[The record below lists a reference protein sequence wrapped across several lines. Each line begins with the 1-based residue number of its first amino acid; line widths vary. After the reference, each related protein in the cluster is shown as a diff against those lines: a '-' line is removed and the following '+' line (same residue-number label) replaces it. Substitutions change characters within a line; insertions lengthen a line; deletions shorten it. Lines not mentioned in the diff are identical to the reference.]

1 MAKRLITAGMAVW
14 LGFICLHT
22 FPAFNPAP
30 VTVTDNTPAQPVP
43 APEVAPAPV
52 VSVPAAPIVTPEVAP
67 DPQPEPQPTPQPDP
81 ASQKQP
87 TDANVSR
94 SGASTVKTPT
104 PATPAPSR
112 GGTEAKNSPAMASE
126 MLKLMNAERAQHGLD
141 ALVLDSRLSNG
152 AYLKSKD
159 MGINQYFS
167 HTSPTYGSPFQMMKS
182 LGIAYQAAAEN
193 IARNRTV
200 SAAHTAFMNSPG
212 HRDNVLDDSYRKV
225 GLGFYQQGK
234 DLYVTQWFTN

>member
-1 MAKRLITAGMAVW
+1 MVKRLITVGMAVW
-14 LGFICLHT
+14 LGFICVNTLPV
-22 FPAFNPAP
+22 FSPAP
-30 VTVTDNTPAQPVP
+30 VSDPVTVAVTENTSAPPVS
-43 APEVAPAPV
+43 APEAAPA
-52 VSVPAAPIVTPEVAP
+52 PAAPIVTPDVAP
-67 DPQPEPQPTPQPDP
+67 APQPEPNPAPQPAP
-81 ASQKQP
+81 NSQKQP
-87 TDANVSR
+87 DANVSR
-94 SGASTVKTPT
+94 SGSTAVKTPA

-112 GGTEAKNSPAMASE
+112 GTEAKNSPAMARE
-126 MLKLMNAERAQHGLD
+126 MLNLINAERAQQGLA

-182 LGIAYQAAAEN
+182 LGITYRAAAEN

-212 HRDNVLDDSYRKV
+212 HRDNILDDSYRKV

>member
-1 MAKRLITAGMAVW
+1 MVKRMITAGMAVW
-14 LGFICLHT
+14 LGFICVHT
-22 FPAFNPAP
+22 LLVFNPAP
-30 VTVTDNTPAQPVP
+30 VSDPITVAVTDNIPAQPVSSPEAALAP
-43 APEVAPAPV
+43 AAPMVTLEVAPMP
-52 VSVPAAPIVTPEVAP
+52 
-67 DPQPEPQPTPQPDP
+67 
-81 ASQKQP
+81 QKQP
-87 TDANVSR
+87 ADTNVSR
-94 SGASTVKTPT
+94 SGSTAVKTPA

-112 GGTEAKNSPAMASE
+112 GTEAKNSPAMASE
-126 MLKLMNAERAQHGLD
+126 MLKLMNAERARQGLA

-182 LGIAYQAAAEN
+182 LGITYRAAAEN

>member
-14 LGFICLHT
+14 LGLICVHT

-30 VTVTDNTPAQPVP
+30 VSAPVPVTVIDNTPAQPVP
-43 APEVAPAPV
+43 APEAALA
-52 VSVPAAPIVTPEVAP
+52 PAAPIVTPDVAP
-67 DPQPEPQPTPQPDP
+67 AP
-81 ASQKQP
+81 QKQAAD
-87 TDANVSR
+87 TNVSR
-94 SGASTVKTPT
+94 SGSTTVKTPA

-112 GGTEAKNSPAMASE
+112 GTEAKNSAAMASE
-126 MLKLMNAERAQHGLD
+126 MLKLMNAERARQGLA
-141 ALVLDSRLSNG
+141 ALALDSRLSNG

-159 MGINQYFS
+159 MGVNQYFS

-182 LGIAYQAAAEN
+182 LGITYRAAAEN

-200 SAAHTAFMNSPG
+200 AGAHTAFMNSPG

>member
-1 MAKRLITAGMAVW
+1 MVKRLITAGMAVW
-14 LGFICLHT
+14 LGFICVHT
-22 FPAFNPAP
+22 LPVFNPTPVSDPAP
-30 VTVTDNTPAQPVP
+30 VIVNDNTPAQSVS
-43 APEVAPAPV
+43 APEAAPAPAEITETPD
-52 VSVPAAPIVTPEVAP
+52 VSPA
-67 DPQPEPQPTPQPDP
+67 PQPEPKPAPQPAP
-81 ASQKQP
+81 VPQKQP
-87 TDANVSR
+87 AKTNVSR
-94 SGASTVKTPT
+94 SSSSGVQTPA
-104 PATPAPSR
+104 PATPSPSR
-112 GGTEAKNSPAMASE
+112 GSEPKNSPAMASE
-126 MLKLMNAERAQHGLD
+126 MLKLINAERAQQGLA

-159 MGINQYFS
+159 MGINSYFS

-182 LGIAYQAAAEN
+182 LGITYRAAAEN

-212 HRDNVLDDSYRKV
+212 HRDNILDDSYRKV

>member
-1 MAKRLITAGMAVW
+1 MVKRLITAGMAVW
-14 LGFICLHT
+14 LGFICVHT

-30 VTVTDNTPAQPVP
+30 VLDPVTVAVTDKTTARPVS
-43 APEVAPAPV
+43 ALEAAPA
-52 VSVPAAPIVTPEVAP
+52 PAAPIVTPDVVP
-67 DPQPEPQPTPQPDP
+67 IPQPDSKP
-81 ASQKQP
+81 APQPAPSPEKQP
-87 TDANVSR
+87 ADTNVSR
-94 SGASTVKTPT
+94 SGA
-104 PATPAPSR
+104 TPAPSR
-112 GGTEAKNSPAMASE
+112 GTEAKNSPAMASE
-126 MLKLMNAERAQHGLD
+126 MLKLMNAERAEQGLA
-141 ALVLDSRLSNG
+141 ALVLDSRLSAG

-159 MGINQYFS
+159 MGVNQYFS

-182 LGIAYQAAAEN
+182 LGISYRAAAEN